1 VLNRHADAAVR
12 PDVRGRWW
20 ALARVT
26 GSLVVLG
33 VLVTQVGAEPFVDG
47 LEAVEPATVA
57 IALLVVAAA
66 TVCSAQRW
74 RLVARGYG
82 VDVPLTTAT
91 AAYYRSQFLNSVLP
105 GGVLGDVHRGL
116 AHRALRSVVWE
127 RVLAQAV
134 AIALAFLVVLVAWPA
149 DSGPST
155 LVLAALAVAAMA
167 SVAVLV
173 VVLTNK
179 FVMEPDVVPAVL
191 GLSVLSAAGH
201 AVVFLVAAR
210 AVGVDASTSTLLPI
224 ALVVLIAAAV
234 PLHLAGWG
242 PREGAAAWAFA
253 AAGLGAA
260 TGASVAVAY
269 GVLALLATLP
279 GAALL
284 VLRRP
289 LQPTTEQPR
298 EEVASYG

>member
-1 VLNRHADAAVR
+1 
-12 PDVRGRWW
+12 
-20 ALARVT
+20 
-26 GSLVVLG
+26 VLG
-33 VLVTQVGAEPFVDG
+33 VLVTQVGAEPFVAG

-57 IALLVVAAA
+57 IALLLVAAA

>member
-1 VLNRHADAAVR
+1 M
-12 PDVRGRWW
+12 
-20 ALARVT
+20 ARVT
-26 GSLVVLG
+26 GGLVVLG
-33 VLVTQVGAEPFVDG
+33 VLVTQVGAEPFVAG

-57 IALLVVAAA
+57 IALLVVGAA

-134 AIALAFLVVLVAWPA
+134 AIALALLVVLVAWPA
-149 DSGPST
+149 GSGPST

>member
-1 VLNRHADAAVR
+1 
-12 PDVRGRWW
+12 
-20 ALARVT
+20 
-26 GSLVVLG
+26 
-33 VLVTQVGAEPFVDG
+33 
-47 LEAVEPATVA
+47 
-57 IALLVVAAA
+57 
-66 TVCSAQRW
+66 
-74 RLVARGYG
+74 
-82 VDVPLTTAT
+82 
-91 AAYYRSQFLNSVLP
+91 
-105 GGVLGDVHRGL
+105 VLGDVHRGL

>member
-1 VLNRHADAAVR
+1 
-12 PDVRGRWW
+12 
-20 ALARVT
+20 
-26 GSLVVLG
+26 VLG
-33 VLVTQVGAEPFVDG
+33 VLVTQVGAEPFVAG

>member
-1 VLNRHADAAVR
+1 M
-12 PDVRGRWW
+12 G
-20 ALARVT
+20 
-26 GSLVVLG
+26 GLVVLG
-33 VLVTQVGAEPFVDG
+33 VLVTQVGAEPFVAG